1 MYVQDALFAN
11 RTEVFEALFAQNGEL
26 FVCGSSSMARS
37 VVERLKLILVD
48 VGKMSDEQAEAY
60 VKQMTVKKFVLFLL
74 QLDFELCIFLIL

>member
-1 MYVQDALFAN
+1 MFAN
-11 RTEVFEALFAQNGEL
+11 RTEVFEALFVRNGEL

-60 VKQMTVKKFVLFLL
+60 VKQMTVKRFVNLL
-74 QLDFELCIFLIL
+74 QILSFELFYFFKIGVL

>member
-1 MYVQDALFAN
+1 LFAN
-11 RTEVFEALFAQNGEL
+11 RTEVFEALFVRNGEL

-60 VKQMTVKKFVLFLL
+60 VKQMTVKRFVNLL
-74 QLDFELCIFLIL
+74 QILSFELFYFFKIGVL